1 MIGIDWAAV
10 ETDIREISAVLL
22 KPLHPVVALSAE

>member
-10 ETDIREISAVLL
+10 ETHIREVSAVLL
-22 KPLHPVVALSAE
+22 KALHAVVALSAE